1 MTMSPLPPPP
11 RHDPDRTSGRRA
23 PRALARL
30 AALALLLGAVAAAAA
45 PRDYR
50 LDPQHSRV
58 LFAVEHLGF
67 AKALGTLSA
76 PRGWLRFDPDDWSS
90 ARGEIEIDLA
100 TLDLGDAEFNR
111 RLARRDAFDSE
122 RHPLARW
129 VVERVEPL
137 DPTRF
142 IAHGRLHW
150 RGGDFPLALNVQ
162 FNRLGRHPLTLR
174 RTAGFSATATVSRAA
189 LGLTAWKSMVG
200 DAVEL
205 RVEVE
210 ARRGRRERAD
220 EDSTADTPA
229 APDKEDPD
237 GPAQ

>member
-1 MTMSPLPPPP
+1 MFPPRCHHRPLRLPP
-11 RHDPDRTSGRRA
+11 RGFVAATLVLATLLA
-23 PRALARL
+23 PL
-30 AALALLLGAVAAAAA
+30 AAWSK

-67 AKALGTLSA
+67 AKAMGTLSA
-76 PRGWLRFDPDDWSS
+76 PRGWLHFDPEDWSS
-90 ARGEIEIDLA
+90 ARGEIELDLT
-100 TLDLGDAEFNR
+100 TLDLGDTDFNR
-111 RLARRDAFDSE
+111 RLARRDGFDSE

-129 VVERVEPL
+129 VIERVEPL
-137 DPTRF
+137 DATRF
-142 IAHGRLHW
+142 VAHGQLHW
-150 RGGDFPLALNVQ
+150 RGGTFPLALNVQ
-162 FNRLGRHPLTLR
+162 FNRLARHPLTLR

-210 ARRGRRERAD
+210 ARRGRRED
-220 EDSTADTPA
+220 EDDTAGGA
-229 APDKEDPD
+229 AAAASADKREENAD
-237 GPAQ
+237 GPA

>member
-1 MTMSPLPPPP
+1 MFPP
-11 RHDPDRTSGRRA
+11 RRHRRPLRLP
-23 PRALARL
+23 PRALVAASLVLATLLMPL
-30 AALALLLGAVAAAAA
+30 AAWSK

-67 AKALGTLSA
+67 AKAMGTLSA
-76 PRGWLRFDPDDWSS
+76 PRGWLHFDPEDWSS
-90 ARGEIEIDLA
+90 ARGEIELDLT
-100 TLDLGDAEFNR
+100 TLDLGDADFNR
-111 RLARRDAFDSE
+111 RLARRDGFDSE
-122 RHPLARW
+122 RHPQARW

-137 DPTRF
+137 DATRF
-142 IAHGRLHW
+142 IAHGQLHW
-150 RGGDFPLALNVQ
+150 RGGAFPLALNVQ
-162 FNRLGRHPLTLR
+162 FNRLARHPLTLR

-210 ARRGRRERAD
+210 ARRGRREDAD
-220 EDSTADTPA
+220 DTPGGGA
-229 APDKEDPD
+229 ATAPTHREENTDAP
-237 GPAQ
+237 P

>member
-1 MTMSPLPPPP
+1 MAGLLLL
-11 RHDPDRTSGRRA
+11 A
-23 PRALARL
+23 PL
-30 AALALLLGAVAAAAA
+30 AAWST

-67 AKALGTLSA
+67 AKAMGTLSA

-100 TLDLGDAEFNR
+100 TLDLGDADFNR
-111 RLARRDAFDSE
+111 RLARRDGFDSE

-129 VVERVEPL
+129 VVERIEPL

-174 RTAGFSATATVSRAA
+174 RTADFSATATVSRAA

-210 ARRGRRERAD
+210 ARRGRRDRSD
-220 EDSTADTPA
+220 DDSDDGDGDTASPSHS
-229 APDKEDPD
+229 KENAD
-237 GPAQ
+237 GPA

>member
-1 MTMSPLPPPP
+1 MFPP
-11 RHDPDRTSGRRA
+11 RRHHRPIGLQSRSIVAASLTLAMLLA
-23 PRALARL
+23 PL
-30 AALALLLGAVAAAAA
+30 AAWSK

-50 LDPQHSRV
+50 VDPQHSRV

-67 AKALGTLSA
+67 AKAMGTLSA
-76 PRGWLRFDPDDWSS
+76 PRGWLRFDPEDWSS
-90 ARGEIEIDLA
+90 ARGEIEIDLS
-100 TLDLGDAEFNR
+100 TLDLGDADFNR
-111 RLARRDAFDSE
+111 RLARRDGFDSE
-122 RHPLARW
+122 RHPQARW
-129 VVERVEPL
+129 VVERIEPL
-137 DPTRF
+137 DANRF

-162 FNRLGRHPLTLR
+162 FNRLARHPLTLR

-210 ARRGRRERAD
+210 ARRGRRE
-220 EDSTADTPA
+220 DSDDTPA
-229 APDKEDPD
+229 GDAESTPPDNLEENAD
-237 GPAQ
+237 GPA

>member
-1 MTMSPLPPPP
+1 MV
-11 RHDPDRTSGRRA
+11 A
-23 PRALARL
+23 
-30 AALALLLGAVAAAAA
+30 ALLLPLAAWSK
-45 PRDYR
+45 PRDYQ

-67 AKALGTLSA
+67 AKAMGTLSA
-76 PRGWLRFDPDDWSS
+76 PRGWLSFDPEDWSS
-90 ARGEIEIDLA
+90 ARGEIEIDLG
-100 TLDLGDAEFNR
+100 TLDLGDADFNR
-111 RLARRDAFDSE
+111 RLARRDGFDSE
-122 RHPLARW
+122 RHPRARW

-137 DPTRF
+137 DAIRF
-142 IAHGRLHW
+142 IAHGQLHW
-150 RGGDFPLALNVQ
+150 RGGTFPLALNVQ

-210 ARRGRRERAD
+210 ARRGRRDTGEDD
-220 EDSTADTPA
+220 EGDDGSASDTDTATPSTREENTDAPA
-229 APDKEDPD
+229 
-237 GPAQ
+237 